1 MKMFDFSKKGR
12 LPILLVTIAIITV
25 IAVLIFFVAEVR
37 QVIKKDSELTLD
49 PSTRAEL
56 AQFPPQEKILEGMTL
71 TKYKPVKVEYISSG
85 KCLLSF
91 ENTWFG
97 SVGITA
103 NNQNYGK
110 RLDIKIGEL
119 HDGIHIYNSIKNKK
133 ENIAYY
139 RTTIDVPINVGED
152 NYADIPRRIIPGGY
166 ELPFDLKGVM
176 PFRYVEV
183 LNGCYK
189 GIENDVYQVALTYD
203 FHGEK
208 GKFKSSSN
216 DLNRV
221 YDLTR
226 HTILATSFAGMHI
239 DGYREILPYEADA
252 YINQLGVY
260 AIDSDPTLTRR
271 TQDHLL
277 NKGTWPTEWIMH
289 SVFIAYTDYLYT
301 GDLEYL
307 AKHYQRLKART
318 LVDLANSDYLISSSN
333 QTPEL
338 LESIGYQGQ
347 KITDIVDWP
356 ISERDNFA
364 TIDDRGNLALYY
376 TKLVFKKLRLAIV
389 EMFPLPNAAIAYR
402 LDLEGYVDNSRLLP
416 EVNSVVN
423 AFHFSTLNKMAY
435 LANELGY
442 DEDAQFFSER
452 AKLVKKSYHRLF
464 IDEKSGLIKD
474 APWSEHS
481 SQQSNVFALRFG
493 LVPEKYVA
501 DVLESILSDRSGSV
515 YLYQYF
521 LEALYENGKHNEALA
536 IITSSGNRS
545 WLGMMDILKSTMT
558 TESWNFVVKPDMD
571 LNHAWGTAPLNIISR
586 YLVGIKPLAP
596 GFKKFT
602 VSPKDEGIDNYESIT
617 PTINGDI
624 KLNKITIDN
633 SISYSLEFDGG
644 MTAEIDFSFPVC
656 DDAQLLADGKSINL
670 VDKDLK
676 LDSIKPGKYI
686 FEWNCNNGKQ

>member
-1 MKMFDFSKKGR
+1 MFTFFRKRKLS
-12 LPILLVTIAIITV
+12 LLLAILIVTLLV
-25 IAVLIFFVAEVR
+25 LFFVEAKRAV
-37 QVIKKDSELTLD
+37 KKNGELVLD
-49 PSTRAEL
+49 PISRAEL
-56 AQFPPQEKILEGMTL
+56 ESLPQQEKVLKGMVLKKHSAT
-71 TKYKPVKVEYISSG
+71 KVEYITPK

-91 ENTWFG
+91 DKTWFG
-97 SVGITA
+97 NVEVIATRKNHG
-103 NNQNYGK
+103 QRLEVVLGEQRDGK
-110 RLDIKIGEL
+110 RVYDSLKQ
-119 HDGIHIYNSIKNKK
+119 KK
-133 ENIAYY
+133 ENIAYAK
-139 RTTIDVPINVGED
+139 TTVEVSDKIGDAS
-152 NYADIPRRIIPGGY
+152 YANLPRRRIPGGY
-166 ELPFDLKGVM
+166 ELPFDLKGVV

-183 LNGCYK
+183 LDGCYE

-203 FHGEK
+203 FPRDSGY
-208 GKFKSSSN
+208 FKSGEY

-226 HTILATSFAGMHI
+226 HTILATSFAGMYV

-252 YINQLGVY
+252 YINQLGGY

-289 SVFIAYTDYLYT
+289 SIFIAYTDYLYT

-307 AKHYQRLKART
+307 SRHYLRLKARA

-364 TIDDRGNLALYY
+364 TIDDRGNLAVYY
-376 TKLVFKKLRLAIV
+376 SKLVFKKLRLAIV
-389 EMFPLPNAAIAYR
+389 ELFPLPNAAVNYR
-402 LDLEGYVDNSRLLP
+402 LDLEGYVDNSRILP

-423 AFHFSTLNKMAY
+423 AFHFSALKKMSY

-442 DEDAQFFSER
+442 DEDAQFFSDR
-452 AKLVKKSYHRLF
+452 AKLVERSYHRLF
-464 IDEKSGLIKD
+464 IDNKTGLVKD

-493 LVPEKYVA
+493 LIPEKHVA
-501 DVLESILSDRSGSV
+501 DVLDSILSDRSGSV

-521 LEALYENGKHNEALA
+521 LEALYENGKQNEAFE

-558 TESWNFVVKPDMD
+558 TESWNFKVKPDMD

-586 YLVGIKPLAP
+586 YLVGIRPIEP
-596 GFKKFT
+596 GFRKFS
-602 VSPKDEGIDNYESIT
+602 VFPRDDKVDYYESIV
-617 PTINGDI
+617 PTLNGDI
-624 KLNKITIDN
+624 LFNKTKLKNTIN
-633 SISYSLEFDGG
+633 YRLEFDGD
-644 MTAEIDFSFPVC
+644 MS
-656 DDAQLLADGKSINL
+656 AQMALNYPGCNNVMLSTENNVSYYKGGRAHINN
-670 VDKDLK
+670 
-676 LDSIKPGKYI
+676 IGPGKHV
-686 FEWNCNNGKQ
+686 FQLSCRDGDR